1 MTIRFPIAAAILVG
15 LVALACDARDPTVT
29 APRFDFTNGPPDLPN
44 VFRGDS
50 ILLFAWADSTTDLV
64 IVINAPVN
72 GVHDLRVCGGQLRP
86 EPQPVQTVGG
96 LQDVLRQLRIL
107 RDVNIHLYRPVP
119 PRFANVRDLCQAR
132 PFAYGRGNLTSTDND
147 RLVTGEGANAFG
159 NRAEATVALIE
170 GGSAHVTAH
179 RQALVMPD
187 GTLELLVSSVVLH

>member
-1 MTIRFPIAAAILVG
+1 MTMRFQRATAMVVG
-15 LVALACDARDPTVT
+15 LFALACDARQLTPT
-29 APRFDFTNGPPDLPN
+29 APQFDFTNGPSDLPN

-50 ILLFAWADSTTDLV
+50 LLLFAWADSTTDLV

-86 EPQPVQTVGG
+86 EFQPVQTVGG
-96 LQDVLRQLRIL
+96 LQGVLRQLRIL

-119 PRFANVRDLCQAR
+119 PGFTGVRSLCEAR
-132 PFAYGRGNLTSTDND
+132 PFASGRGNLTSTDND

-159 NRAEATVALIE
+159 NRAQAKVALVE
-170 GGSAHVTAH
+170 GGSAHLTAH